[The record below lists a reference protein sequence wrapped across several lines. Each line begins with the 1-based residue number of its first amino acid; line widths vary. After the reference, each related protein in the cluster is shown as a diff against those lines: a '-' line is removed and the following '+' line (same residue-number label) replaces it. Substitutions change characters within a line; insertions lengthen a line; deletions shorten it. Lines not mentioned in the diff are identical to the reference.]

1 VVGAGAVVTADVA
14 PGAIVA
20 GNPARLLRDQAIDDW
35 ETVCPHSS
43 TH

>member
-1 VVGAGAVVTADVA
+1 VTHDVE

-20 GNPARLLRDQAIDDW
+20 GNPARVVRHQQIDDW

-43 TH
+43 MH